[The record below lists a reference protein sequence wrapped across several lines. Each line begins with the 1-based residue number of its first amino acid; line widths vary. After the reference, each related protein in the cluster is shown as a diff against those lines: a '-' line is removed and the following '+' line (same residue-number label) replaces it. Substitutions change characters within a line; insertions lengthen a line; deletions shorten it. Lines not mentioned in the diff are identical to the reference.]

1 MDDLENNDFI
11 ATVIGESLGR
21 DPKDLSLEFFDA
33 GDALPRWHLLM
44 LQDKRRLEY
53 YSDIIKPKVKDK
65 IVLDVGT
72 GSGILSYFAL
82 KWGAKKVYS
91 VEQNPALQS
100 VYRHLMKQYIEEGR
114 AELISDDALYL
125 RLDQFEEGAP
135 DVIVHELF
143 GSIGMGENLIPIFRA
158 LRTEGILTEKSLIV
172 PDSLEVWVRP
182 VWSGIIS
189 HEAQIEAFDGYP
201 LNEMN
206 IFGCQS
212 FWEQD
217 YLASRSA
224 NWETMG
230 ESKILFNCDLKK
242 LELPDTV
249 ILSFE
254 ASKSSHLKLWM
265 KIKDTQ
271 TDLIHIND
279 HQEVDSHWAN
289 AFLTIPYWL
298 RGKAFQIEFKIFA
311 NRLQVKRFF

>member
-11 ATVIGESLGR
+11 ASVIGQSMGVS
-21 DPKDLSLEFFDA
+21 PKDLPEEFSDA

-44 LQDKRRLEY
+44 LKDKRRLEY
-53 YSDIIKPKVKDK
+53 YSDIIRPKVKDK

-91 VEQNPALQS
+91 VEQNPALQA
-100 VYRHLMKQYIEEGR
+100 VYRHLMKDYIKEGR

-158 LRTEGILTEKSLIV
+158 LRGEGILTNKTIIV
-172 PDSLEVWVRP
+172 PDTLEVWVRP
-182 VWSGIIS
+182 VWSEIIS
-189 HEAQIEAFDGYP
+189 HEGQIEAFDGYP
-201 LNEMN
+201 LDAMN

-224 NWETMG
+224 GWETMG
-230 ESKILFNCDLKK
+230 ESKLLFNCDLKK
-242 LELPDTV
+242 LELPDSV
-249 ILSFE
+249 ILSFGPT
-254 ASKSSHLKLWM
+254 KSSHLKLWM

-271 TDLIHIND
+271 SELIHIND

-298 RGKAFQIEFKIFA
+298 RGKAFQVEFKIFA